1 MLFLIVTAVVI
12 ALTLG
17 AITGI
22 GLASKSSLIV
32 ATLFGPPFASMV
44 IAVQATPPAGPE
56 ARACEGAHFGTRH
69 GRRPHGQGEGRRTPL
84 DGYSQR

>member
-12 ALTLG
+12 ALIPG
-17 AITGI
+17 VIAGFSH
-22 GLASKSSLIV
+22 AWKSSLIV
-32 ATLFGPPFASMV
+32 ATLFGLPFASMV

-56 ARACEGAHFGTRH
+56 ARACEGAHPGTRH
-69 GRRPHGQGEGRRTPL
+69 CRRHHVQGRGRGAAL